1 MEKEKNEE
9 YNKDLEDKKQE
20 DYIEQVEFE
29 MERYGYI

>member
-29 MERYGYI
+29 MEQYGCL